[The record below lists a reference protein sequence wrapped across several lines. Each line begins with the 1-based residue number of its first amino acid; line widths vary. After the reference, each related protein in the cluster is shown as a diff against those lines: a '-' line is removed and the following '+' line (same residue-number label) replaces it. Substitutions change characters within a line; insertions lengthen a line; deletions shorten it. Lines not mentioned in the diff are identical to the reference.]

1 VSLDTCVDGGCF
13 LFFAVSVKQRR
24 YSKFIKYLDNINCM
38 EEENCVWLHDVGK
51 EEHNEIGKKAG
62 EIAGL
67 CNAGFPVPS
76 GFVITGHAFMRFLEE
91 NEIKNIVRNMLKNVD
106 GENMKDSSEKIQA
119 MILSAGMGGALRREI
134 LENYGNLNVNLDVF
148 KMVNASTLNM
158 IKSGREL
165 PYVAVR
171 GSLISDDC
179 DGSLATFLNVRGGS
193 NVIKAVQG
201 CWASL
206 YDYNAMLSRSEKN
219 IPQTNVSAAVL
230 IQKQVNAE
238 KSGVIFTAHDNNM
251 LIEAGFGY
259 GEAVLLNQVNG
270 DRYVVD
276 KETFD
281 VKNNVI
287 GDKEFMYIRDET
299 MERTKKMNLDDE
311 KRRLNVLNLGE
322 IKALARLG
330 MDIERVYNSAR
341 DVEFAIENGKLYV
354 IQTREYGGLK
364 AAVFKDAG
372 GEKPADVDDKDNG
385 LFNMFDQPAEN
396 DDNKADE
403 YIEIKPEVRESKK
416 EEKKEQIYHI
426 HKGSD
431 NRYQTSATTNEPM
444 DTSREEKEEKI
455 IVNFSGG
462 RIEMP
467 KTKEGIRLMKQILEL
482 IEGQLN

>member
-1 VSLDTCVDGGCF
+1 MS
-13 LFFAVSVKQRR
+13 
-24 YSKFIKYLDNINCM
+24 M
-38 EEENCVWLHDVGK
+38 EEENCVWLHDVEK
-51 EEHNEIGKKAG
+51 EDYNDIGKKAG

-76 GFVITGHAFMRFLEE
+76 GFVITSHAFMRFLEE

-106 GENMKDSSEKIQA
+106 GDNMKDSSEKIQA

-148 KMVNASTLNM
+148 KMVNANTLNM

-171 GSLISDDC
+171 GSLIADSC

-206 YDYNAMLSRSEKN
+206 YNYDAMLSRGEKN

-238 KSGVIFTAHDNNM
+238 KSGVIFTNHDNNI

-270 DRYVVD
+270 DKYVVD
-276 KETFD
+276 KETLD
-281 VKNNVI
+281 VKGNII
-287 GDKEFMYIRDET
+287 GEKEFMYIRDET
-299 MERTKKMNLDDE
+299 MERTKKMNLDEE
-311 KRRLNVLNLGE
+311 KRKACVLSLGE
-322 IKALARLG
+322 IKALGRLG
-330 MDIERVYNSAR
+330 MDIEGFYNNAR
-341 DVEFAIENGKLYV
+341 DVEFAIENRKLYV
-354 IQTREYGGLK
+354 IQSREYGKLK

-372 GEKPADVDDKDNG
+372 EEKIAVDDKENG
-385 LFNMFDQPAEN
+385 LFNMFDKPAEN
-396 DDNKADE
+396 DDNKTDE
-403 YIEIKPEVRESKK
+403 YIEIKTGGQEEK
-416 EEKKEQIYHI
+416 EEKREQVYNI
-426 HKGSD
+426 HSGDDLKGV
-431 NRYQTSATTNEPM
+431 EG
-444 DTSREEKEEKI
+444 KEEKI

-462 RIEMP
+462 KIEMP
-467 KTKEGIRLMKQILEL
+467 KTKEGIKLMKQILEL
-482 IEGQLN
+482 IEGGL